1 MAQKPNIEDLASD
14 KYKYGFITNIES
26 ETAPIGLNEDIIRL
40 ISNKKAEPEWLLNK
54 RLEAFNFWKKMTEP
68 KWAKLYY
75 EKIDYQ
81 SLHYY
86 SAPKQKVAPKSLKE
100 VDEKAL
106 NKLDNISVII
116 QGDAEFVAKTEKLL
130 GEMFSDEEMKVN
142 IVSCYNITQDINVP
156 NVVEKYDKLLST
168 NGVEKINNEKY
179 NVQSSQ

>member
-1 MAQKPNIEDLASD
+1 MDRICSLYID
-14 KYKYGFITNIES
+14 KMHLSVTLFEYIKKEFSKGTKVIIVS
-26 ETAPIGLNEDIIRL
+26 QEDIRKDIKS
-40 ISNKKAEPEWLLNK
+40 IKKRFKERRMCSRIN
-54 RLEAFNFWKKMTEP
+54 
-68 KWAKLYY
+68 Y
-75 EKIDYQ
+75 
-81 SLHYY
+81 
-86 SAPKQKVAPKSLKE
+86 LKE